1 MRVPLN
7 NILPDPCSI
16 ARHGRTIESVSLLT
30 FSPGEEAIHLP
41 SAVVRF
47 LKDSRIPEESP
58 SGPAAALAAALGGE
72 AARRAAGEGITAVCR
87 VLSSRETVPLPD
99 SPLEAAARAAADA
112 LGARVCHP
120 AFRTAP
126 RPPMSAVP
134 RLSGRDAF
142 PERIRYAS
150 RDLVVCE
157 WLRGERVLLLDDI
170 RCTGASEAVWGWAL
184 TELAGAE
191 SVSAIS
197 LAQAEG
203 MDPDHPVAEIELEA
217 IRREART
224 AAGPY
229 RKAFDVAWL
238 EPGRRLLH
246 LRKDCRLIA
255 GEAVLWWRAAGKGT
269 RDCPACRHPV
279 RDILVRLRRRF

>member
-1 MRVPLN
+1 M
-7 NILPDPCSI
+7 PCAVL
-16 ARHGRTIESVSLLT
+16 ARDRS
-30 FSPGEEAIHLP
+30 
-41 SAVVRF
+41 
-47 LKDSRIPEESP
+47 
-58 SGPAAALAAALGGE
+58 
-72 AARRAAGEGITAVCR
+72 
-87 VLSSRETVPLPD
+87 LPD

-150 RDLVVCE
+150 RDLVVRE
-157 WLRGERVLLLDDI
+157 RLQGERVLLLDDI

-203 MDPDHPVAEIELEA
+203 MDPDQPVAEIELEA

-238 EPGRRLLH
+238 EPDAACCTYGKTAGSLRERPCSGGERRAKAH
-246 LRKDCRLIA
+246 GTVR
-255 GEAVLWWRAAGKGT
+255 RAGT
-269 RDCPACRHPV
+269 R
-279 RDILVRLRRRF
+279 FGTSSSG